1 VLREEMLAAEKSVK
15 VKAVSLRGSVL
26 SSVKC
31 EMRMS
36 VKDVQ
41 KAGQRSFVITKD
53 YLENTLKITLVTSE
67 INPLKNNLI
76 D

>member
-1 VLREEMLAAEKSVK
+1 
-15 VKAVSLRGSVL
+15 
-26 SSVKC
+26 
-31 EMRMS
+31 MS